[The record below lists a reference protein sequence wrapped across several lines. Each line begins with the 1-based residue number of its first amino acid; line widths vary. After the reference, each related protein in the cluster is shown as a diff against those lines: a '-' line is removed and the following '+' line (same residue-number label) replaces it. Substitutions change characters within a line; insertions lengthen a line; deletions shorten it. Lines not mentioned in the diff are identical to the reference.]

1 MNPNLT
7 EAQSQIESLEMLTK
21 THLLLISQLNE
32 VIVNQRN
39 QIAELQKTADSSVKT
54 INNMSRIIGDQKI
67 SMDLLKHR
75 LATCS
80 KNQFVRNEN

>member
-7 EAQSQIESLEMLTK
+7 EAQTQIESLEMLTK
-21 THLLLISQLNE
+21 MHLMHINQLNE

-54 INNMSRIIGDQKI
+54 INAMSKIIGEQQEKYNQ
-67 SMDLLKHR
+67 LKLKTNR
-75 LATCS
+75 L
-80 KNQFVRNEN
+80 KQGQFVQNSN